1 MPVPRPRSAMR
12 KIREVLRLSLAD
24 GLSRRL
30 VGAATGLPYTTVADH
45 LARARA
51 AGLGWPLPDDLDDA
65 ALEARLFS
73 SAARPAG
80 PGRPLPD
87 WADVH
92 RELRRKG
99 VTLQLLWLEYKE
111 RHPDGYQYTQF
122 VERYRRWARGLDVVM
137 RQEHRAGEKLFVDY
151 PGQTL
156 PIVDPETGEFS
167 QAELF
172 VAVFGASS
180 YTYATATAS
189 QALPDWIGAHVG
201 AFEFFGGV
209 PAILVPDNLRSG
221 VSRADRYEPD
231 INRTYAEL
239 AAHYGC
245 AVIPAR
251 PYKPRDK
258 AKVEVGV
265 QVAERWILAALRNRT
280 FFSLAEANGAIR
292 ERLVWLNERPFRK
305 LPGSRASLFAE
316 LDAPALRA
324 LPARRFEY
332 ATWKTATVNI
342 DYHVELDR
350 HWYSVPY
357 QLVGQQADV
366 RLAATTVEVFVKGR
380 RVASHL
386 RSPKPGRHTTE
397 PDHMPESHRRHL
409 EWSPGRIVR
418 WAEQTGPATGA
429 LVAAILAS
437 RPHPE
442 QGYRSCLGILRL
454 GRRYGPE
461 RLEAAAVRALAIG
474 ARSYRSVESILRT
487 GLDRQPLPDAP
498 ASGPARRH
506 ENVRGGTYYE

>member
-1 MPVPRPRSAMR
+1 MPRPRSAMR

-24 GLSRRL
+24 GLSRRQ
-30 VGAATGLPYTTVADH
+30 VGVATGLPYTTVADH

-51 AGLGWPLPDDLDDA
+51 AGLDWPLPDDLDDA

-73 SAARPAG
+73 SAALPPGPA
-80 PGRPLPD
+80 RPLPD

-99 VTLQLLWLEYKE
+99 VTLQLLWFEYKE

-122 VERYRRWARGLDVVM
+122 VERYRRWARQLDVVM
-137 RQEHRAGEKLFVDY
+137 RHEHRAGEKLFVDY

-156 PIVDPETGEFS
+156 PITDPETGQIS
-167 QAELF
+167 PAQLF
-172 VAVFGASS
+172 VAVLGASS

-201 AFEFFGGV
+201 AFEFFAGA
-209 PAILVPDNLRSG
+209 PAIIVPDNLRSG
-221 VSRADRYEPD
+221 VTRADRYEPE

-251 PYKPRDK
+251 PRKPRDK
-258 AKVEVGV
+258 AKVEAGV
-265 QVAERWILAALRNRT
+265 LVAERWILAALRDRT

-292 ERLVWLNERPFRK
+292 ERLAWLNERPFKK

-316 LDAPALRA
+316 IDRPALRP

-332 ATWKTATVNI
+332 ATWKQATVNI
-342 DYHVELDR
+342 DYHVEVDR

-357 QLVGQQADV
+357 GLVGQRTDV
-366 RLAATTVEVFVKGR
+366 RASATTVEVFVRGR

-386 RSPKPGRHTTE
+386 RSSKPGRHTTE

-418 WAEQTGPATGA
+418 WAEVTGPATGA

-461 RLEAAAVRALAIG
+461 RLEPAAARALAIG
-474 ARSYRSVESILRT
+474 AHSYRSVESILRT
-487 GLDRQPLPDAP
+487 GLDRQPLPDAAP
-498 ASGPARRH
+498 AGPARRH

>member
-1 MPVPRPRSAMR
+1 MR

-24 GLSRRL
+24 GLSRRQ
-30 VGAATGLPYTTVADH
+30 VGAATGLPYTTVADY
-45 LARARA
+45 LVRARL
-51 AGLGWPLPDDLDDA
+51 AGLGWPLPDDLDDG
-65 ALEARLFS
+65 ALEARLFM
-73 SAARPAG
+73 SAAPP
-80 PGRPLPD
+80 PGRSRPLPD
-87 WADVH
+87 WPTVH
-92 RELRRKG
+92 RELHRKG
-99 VTLQLLWLEYKE
+99 VTLQLLWFEYKE

-122 VERYRRWARGLDVVM
+122 VERYRRWARKLDVVM
-137 RQEHRAGEKLFVDY
+137 RQEHRAGERLFVDY
-151 PGQTL
+151 PGATI
-156 PIVDPETGEFS
+156 PITDPETGEIS
-167 QAELF
+167 PAELF
-172 VAVFGASS
+172 VAVLGASS
-180 YTYATATAS
+180 YTFAEATAS
-189 QALPDWIGAHVG
+189 QALPDWIGSHVH
-201 AFEFFGGV
+201 AFEFFGGA
-209 PAILVPDNLRSG
+209 PAIIVPDNLRSG
-221 VSRADRYEPD
+221 VTRADRYEPE

-258 AKVEVGV
+258 AKVEAGV
-265 QVAERWILAALRNRT
+265 LLAERWILAALRNRT
-280 FFSLAEANGAIR
+280 FFSLAAANGAIR
-292 ERLVWLNERPFRK
+292 ERLTWLNERPFKK
-305 LPGSRASLFAE
+305 LPGSRRSLFE
-316 LDAPALRA
+316 EIDRPALRP

-332 ATWKTATVNI
+332 ATWKQTTVNI
-342 DYHVELDR
+342 DYHVELER

-357 QLVGQQADV
+357 RLVGERCDV
-366 RLAATTVEVFVKGR
+366 RASATTVEVFVKGR

-386 RSPKPGRHTTE
+386 RSAKPGRHTT
-397 PDHMPESHRRHL
+397 DSAHMPESHRRHL

-418 WAEQTGPATGA
+418 WAEQAGPATGV

>member
-24 GLSRRL
+24 GLSRRQ
-30 VGAATGLPYTTVADH
+30 VGAATGLPYTTVTDH

-80 PGRPLPD
+80 PGRPVPD
-87 WADVH
+87 WPTVH

-122 VERYRRWARGLDVVM
+122 VERYRRWARTLDVVM
-137 RQEHRAGEKLFVDY
+137 RHDHRAGERLFVDY

-156 PIVDPETGEFS
+156 PIVDQATGEIS

-172 VAVFGASS
+172 VAVLGASS

-209 PAILVPDNLRSG
+209 PAIIVPDNLRSG
-221 VSRADRYEPD
+221 VRRADRYEPD

-239 AAHYGC
+239 AAHYGT

-258 AKVEVGV
+258 AKVEAGV
-265 QVAERWILAALRNRT
+265 LVAERWILAALRNRT
-280 FFSLAEANGAIR
+280 FFSLVEANSAIR
-292 ERLVWLNERPFRK
+292 ERLAWLNERPFKK
-305 LPGSRASLFAE
+305 LPGSRRSLFTE
-316 LDAPALRA
+316 LDAPALRP

-332 ATWKTATVNI
+332 ATWKRATVNI
-342 DYHVELDR
+342 DYHVESER

-357 QLVGQQADV
+357 QLVGQVAEV
-366 RLAATTVEVFVKGR
+366 RSSATVVEVFVRGR

-386 RSPKPGRHTTE
+386 RSSRPGRHTTE
-397 PDHMPESHRRHL
+397 RDHMPESHRRHL
-409 EWSPGRIVR
+409 EWSPSRIVR
-418 WAEQTGPATGA
+418 WGEQSGPATGA

-461 RLEAAAVRALAIG
+461 RLEAASARALAIG

-498 ASGPARRH
+498 ATGSVRRH
-506 ENVRGGTYYE
+506 ANVRGATYYE

>member
-1 MPVPRPRSAMR
+1 MPRPRSAMR

-24 GLSRRL
+24 GLSRRQIGL
-30 VGAATGLPYTTVADH
+30 ATGLPYTTVADH

-73 SAARPAG
+73 SAALPPG
-80 PGRPLPD
+80 PVRPLPD

-99 VTLQLLWLEYKE
+99 VTLQLLWFEYKE

-122 VERYRRWARGLDVVM
+122 VERYRRWARQLDVVM
-137 RQEHRAGEKLFVDY
+137 RHEHRAGEKLFVDY

-156 PIVDPETGEFS
+156 PITDPETGQIS
-167 QAELF
+167 PAQLF
-172 VAVFGASS
+172 VAVLGASS

-209 PAILVPDNLRSG
+209 PAIVVPDNLRSG
-221 VSRADRYEPD
+221 VTRADRYEPE

-239 AAHYGC
+239 ATHYGC

-258 AKVEVGV
+258 AKVEAGV
-265 QVAERWILAALRNRT
+265 LVAERWILAALRDRT
-280 FFSLAEANGAIR
+280 FFSLAEANAAIR
-292 ERLVWLNERPFRK
+292 ERLAWLNERPFKK
-305 LPGSRASLFAE
+305 LPGSRASHFAE
-316 LDAPALRA
+316 LDRAALRP
-324 LPARRFEY
+324 LPVRRFEY
-332 ATWKTATVNI
+332 ATWKQATVNI
-342 DYHVELDR
+342 DYHVEVDR

-357 QLVGQQADV
+357 QLVGQKADV
-366 RLAATTVEVFVKGR
+366 RLAATTVEIFVRGR

-386 RSPKPGRHTTE
+386 RSTRPGRHTTE

-418 WAEQTGPATGA
+418 WAEGTGPATGA

-461 RLEAAAVRALAIG
+461 RLEAAAARALAIG

-487 GLDRQPLPDAP
+487 GLDRQPLPDAAP
-498 ASGPARRH
+498 AAPARRH
-506 ENVRGGTYYE
+506 ANVRGGTYYE

>member
-1 MPVPRPRSAMR
+1 MPRPRSAMR

-24 GLSRRL
+24 GLSRRQ
-30 VGAATGLPYTTVADH
+30 VGLATGLPYTTVADH

-51 AGLGWPLPDDLDDA
+51 AGLGWPLPDGLDDA

-73 SAARPAG
+73 SAALPPGPA
-80 PGRPLPD
+80 RPLPD

-99 VTLQLLWLEYKE
+99 VTLQLLWFEYKE

-122 VERYRRWARGLDVVM
+122 VERYRRWARQLDVVM
-137 RQEHRAGEKLFVDY
+137 RHEHRAGEKLFVDY

-156 PIVDPETGEFS
+156 PITDPETGQIS
-167 QAELF
+167 PAQLF
-172 VAVFGASS
+172 VAVLGASS

-189 QALPDWIGAHVG
+189 QALPDWIRSHVD

-209 PAILVPDNLRSG
+209 PAIIVPDNLRSG
-221 VSRADRYEPD
+221 VTRADRYEPE

-245 AVIPAR
+245 AIIPAR

-258 AKVEVGV
+258 AKVEAGV
-265 QVAERWILAALRNRT
+265 LVAERWILAALRDRT

-292 ERLVWLNERPFRK
+292 ERLAWLNERPFKK
-305 LPGSRASLFAE
+305 LPGSRASHFAE
-316 LDAPALRA
+316 LDRAALRP

-342 DYHVELDR
+342 DYHVEVDR

-357 QLVGQQADV
+357 QLVGQKADV
-366 RLAATTVEVFVKGR
+366 RLAATTVEVFVRGR

-386 RSPKPGRHTTE
+386 RSTKPGRHTTE

-418 WAEQTGPATGA
+418 WASQTGPATGA

-461 RLEAAAVRALAIG
+461 RLEAAAARALAIR
-474 ARSYRSVESILRT
+474 ALSYRSVESILRT
-487 GLDRQPLPDAP
+487 SLDRQPLPDAAP
-498 ASGPARRH
+498 AGPARRH
-506 ENVRGGTYYE
+506 ANVRGGTYYE